1 MHRTRRVVQVVQ
13 AKSSAWLSPNLLPE
27 SLPSAA
33 LDQAQFGLLNAKA
46 DFALGTASSL
56 RGSQASSLL
65 SQEIG
70 ADADV
75 QEMRPDRHG
84 LAMSLR
90 HQAQL
95 ELAQATADEA
105 AAEAVAADELRKADE
120 AMLRAKALSKALA
133 KGEAEELMD
142 ILKAPFSPVQ
152 DLVSDSK
159 AILLSTETAVL
170 EAPEEAAGNSTEAA
184 ARSCDPTVGLSCRAQ
199 RAILLWLAFPYCLS
213 STLRGPVKA
222 ANATHDLSTV
232 KTVKT
237 PPTVATA
244 AVALW
249 SAGPAKSLTQ
259 MLQEPRSVQ
268 HLRIQLP
275 SAGEVT
281 GHLIIL
287 ATLMTA
293 AALTFRY
300 MAKWP
305 EVDESMMPK
314 EKLSSWSSGP
324 FDCFE
329 DMNICCWTCWCPG
342 VRWAGNMDMMGFLK
356 FWPAFFLFLFFDLMP
371 AIPFCSCL
379 CCGWCAVLTYYRL
392 PLSLFQ
398 DVKGASQFQ
407 AEF

>member
-1 MHRTRRVVQVVQ
+1 M
-13 AKSSAWLSPNLLPE
+13 A
-27 SLPSAA
+27 
-33 LDQAQFGLLNAKA
+33 GLLK
-46 DFALGTASSL
+46 
-56 RGSQASSLL
+56 
-65 SQEIG
+65 
-70 ADADV
+70 
-75 QEMRPDRHG
+75 
-84 LAMSLR
+84 
-90 HQAQL
+90 
-95 ELAQATADEA
+95 
-105 AAEAVAADELRKADE
+105 
-120 AMLRAKALSKALA
+120 
-133 KGEAEELMD
+133 
-142 ILKAPFSPVQ
+142 
-152 DLVSDSK
+152 
-159 AILLSTETAVL
+159 
-170 EAPEEAAGNSTEAA
+170 
-184 ARSCDPTVGLSCRAQ
+184 
-199 RAILLWLAFPYCLS
+199 AILLWLAFPYCLS

-379 CCGWCAVLTYYRL
+379 CCGWCAVLTYYRNRL
-392 PLSLFQ
+392 RAAFGMAGANECPSVVGDCAFVTCCTICAVSQEARHIQTAATVNHEAIAAQRPLLAPEQ
-398 DVKGASQFQ
+398 EVVA
-407 AEF
+407 

>member
-1 MHRTRRVVQVVQ
+1 MRAKGYKRFLWPCLVSYILLPVVQ

-199 RAILLWLAFPYCLS
+199 RIITFDYRLS
-213 STLRGPVKA
+213 MGA
-222 ANATHDLSTV
+222 GYAEW
-232 KTVKT
+232 
-237 PPTVATA
+237 A
-244 AVALW
+244 AVVTLW
-249 SAGPAKSLTQ
+249 ASSLWIACCVCNCG
-259 MLQEPRSVQ
+259 LQQ
-268 HLRIQLP
+268 
-275 SAGEVT
+275 
-281 GHLIIL
+281 
-287 ATLMTA
+287 
-293 AALTFRY
+293 
-300 MAKWP
+300 
-305 EVDESMMPK
+305 
-314 EKLSSWSSGP
+314 
-324 FDCFE
+324 
-329 DMNICCWTCWCPG
+329 ICLCQCWTC
-342 VRWAGNMDMMGFLK
+342 ASL
-356 FWPAFFLFLFFDLMP
+356 AFF
-371 AIPFCSCL
+371 
-379 CCGWCAVLTYYRL
+379 AVVTITTVL
-392 PLSLFQ
+392 
-398 DVKGASQFQ
+398 KGT
-407 AEF
+407 